1 VNPVWVRVATD
12 ALSTAA
18 VAHHSPA
25 ALIRGGPM
33 QRAANLV
40 ERGLPEAEA
49 AAIAARQGKGHV
61 AEVQQAADYSVGSG
75 AHGRPYRARPSRR
88 ANDPRVD
95 VELRKRGSR
104 RRQGVAQM
112 KVGKPRYVLQAF
124 SSGRYDQLVVNCEAA
139 EVIARDQGIDLADR
153 LGFRGNEA
161 AQVSAERCE
170 EQAADSIVRVL
181 LGELPFGWL
190 DQVVAYARAG
200 LRAGLESFAACM
212 LGDLVDAM
220 WSGRPLD
227 LGAAT
232 RAAAQSAGRSA
243 ARAAVHSHLL
253 VREFLAKARQQF
265 SDRLLHRI
273 AGSTVML
280 GAIAEVLVE
289 TTIDVVRVLRG
300 EMTFD
305 ELLRSFGVHVCT
317 AAGGAIGIAVAGL
330 LTGGAVWW
338 VQGLAMLLGGAAGA
352 YCGRSAGV
360 ALFHPPALP
369 AAPFPVR

>member
-1 VNPVWVRVATD
+1 
-12 ALSTAA
+12 
-18 VAHHSPA
+18 
-25 ALIRGGPM
+25 M
-33 QRAANLV
+33 
-40 ERGLPEAEA
+40 
-49 AAIAARQGKGHV
+49 
-61 AEVQQAADYSVGSG
+61 
-75 AHGRPYRARPSRR
+75 
-88 ANDPRVD
+88 
-95 VELRKRGSR
+95 
-104 RRQGVAQM
+104 
-112 KVGKPRYVLQAF
+112 
-124 SSGRYDQLVVNCEAA
+124 
-139 EVIARDQGIDLADR
+139 
-153 LGFRGNEA
+153 
-161 AQVSAERCE
+161 QVSGERCE
-170 EQAADSIVRVL
+170 EQAADSIARVL

-190 DQVVAYARAG
+190 DQMVAYARAG
-200 LRAGLESFAACM
+200 FRAGLESFAASM
-212 LGDLVDAM
+212 LGDLADAV

-227 LGAAT
+227 LGAAA

-289 TTIDVVRVLRG
+289 TTIDVVSVLRG

-305 ELLRSFGVHVCT
+305 DLLRSFGVHVCT

-352 YCGRSAGV
+352 YGGRRAGV
-360 ALFHPPALP
+360 AVFHPPALP
-369 AAPFPVR
+369 AVPFPVR